1 MERMVMLGAT
11 VCGRCVEEH
20 CVVVQSIEGCGK
32 GSCCE
37 GRVCVNNIVGSV
49 IVTSRRVGADKEW
62 WRVRDVSVHLVQGLR
77 KAWY

>member
-1 MERMVMLGAT
+1 MERMVMLGAA

>member
-1 MERMVMLGAT
+1 MERMVMLGAA

-37 GRVCVNNIVGSV
+37 GRVCVNNVVGSV
-49 IVTSRRVGADKEW
+49 IVTSRRVGEDKEW
-62 WRVRDVSVHLVQGLR
+62 WRVRAVSVHLVQGLR
-77 KAWY
+77 KDCY